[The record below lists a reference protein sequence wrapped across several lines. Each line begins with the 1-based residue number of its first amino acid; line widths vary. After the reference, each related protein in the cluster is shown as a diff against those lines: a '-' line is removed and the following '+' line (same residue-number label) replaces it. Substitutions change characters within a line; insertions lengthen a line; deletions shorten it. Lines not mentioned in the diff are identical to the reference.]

1 MRVAY
6 VLKKFPRLSE
16 TFILNEL
23 LGLEKAGV
31 EVEVVS
37 LREPD
42 DEPRHKDLARLRAP
56 VHFLP
61 RPRGPE
67 GIPDAGED
75 ARDLIA
81 GLERI
86 PGGKGPRRWA
96 HGADLAR
103 LAAQRG
109 YDHIHAHFM
118 TVAAQVAAASRLQ
131 GGPTF
136 TVTCHAK
143 DIFRHGI
150 DTELFRAVATLAS
163 GLVTVSDF
171 NRRFVADRFFA
182 GRPGGIRRIYNG
194 LPLDD
199 PSFLARA
206 SAATNP
212 SKRILAVGRLVEKKG
227 FDLLL
232 KALARLRDEG
242 LVIGCDILGDGD
254 EAGALRELARSLEL
268 EDVRFAGPQPR
279 DEVLRSMSRAEMI
292 VLPCRRGR
300 DGNQDALPTVLIE
313 AMAVGLPIVST
324 RLVGIPEIVE
334 DGAQGLLV
342 APDDIGELA
351 NSIRRLH
358 EDEALR
364 RRAQESGP
372 DRARRLFDRRQTLPQ
387 LVSVF
392 REAVRDDAPREES
405 RA

>member
-1 MRVAY
+1 MRIAY

-23 LGLEKAGV
+23 LGLEEAGV
-31 EVEVVS
+31 EVEVIS

-61 RPRGPE
+61 RPRGLE
-67 GIPDAGED
+67 GFPGGGDRAQ
-75 ARDLIA
+75 ALIE

-86 PGGKGPRRWA
+86 PGEKGPRRWA
-96 HGADLAR
+96 QGGALAR
-103 LAAQRG
+103 LAHHRG

-131 GGPTF
+131 GGPSF

-150 DTELFRAVATLAS
+150 DAELFRSVAALAS
-163 GLVTVSDF
+163 RLVTVSDF

-182 GRPGGIRRIYNG
+182 GRPEGISRIYNG

-199 PSFLARA
+199 SSFQIRA
-206 SAATNP
+206 AAPATRTQ
-212 SKRILAVGRLVEKKG
+212 RILAVGRLVEKKG

-242 LVIGCDILGDGD
+242 RVIGCDILGDGD
-254 EAGALRELARSLEL
+254 ESESLRELARSLRL
-268 EDVRFAGPQPR
+268 EDVHFAGPKPR
-279 DEVLRSMSRAEMI
+279 DEVLRAMERAEMM
-292 VLPCRRGR
+292 VLPCRRGQ

-313 AMAVGLPIVST
+313 AMAMGLPIVST

-334 DGAQGLLV
+334 DAAQGLLV
-342 APDDIGELA
+342 DADDVGGLA
-351 NSIRRLH
+351 DAIRRLH
-358 EDEALR
+358 DDVALR
-364 RRAQESGP
+364 RRAWESGP
-372 DRARRLFDRRQTLPQ
+372 DRARRLFDRKRTLPQ
-387 LVSVF
+387 LVRVF
-392 REAVRDDAPREES
+392 QEAVRDTSTREES